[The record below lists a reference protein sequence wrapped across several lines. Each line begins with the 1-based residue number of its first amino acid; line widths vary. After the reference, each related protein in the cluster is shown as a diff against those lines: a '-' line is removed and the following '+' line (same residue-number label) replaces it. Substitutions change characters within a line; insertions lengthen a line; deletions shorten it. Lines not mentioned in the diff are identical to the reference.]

1 MKKQLPCILLLA
13 GCTQTPHVQESILG
27 PIHLYHDALKEVNDA
42 PIMQR
47 LKHIDQSGTPYYY
60 CGLPSFSRLDHSLGA
75 LYLVQHYGGDLN
87 EQIAALTHDASHTA
101 FSHIADT
108 LFNCEGYQ
116 DEIHEYS
123 LDAMGFGEILKKY
136 NICIEDVNPENKGFL
151 RQEQPLPDLCA
162 DRIEYNLHTGLTFNL
177 IDKEDV
183 KYILKHLFYRNGK
196 WFFDTVESAKK
207 FSKLSLYFTE
217 KVWGSKANVYVYLLT
232 AKMLKRALAIRAFD
246 MKTFHFGTDYDIL
259 TILDESKD
267 PEIVYYREKIKLV
280 DMRGDLNVL
289 KDDAASPCT
298 EERKISP
305 KFRGIDPLVLTH
317 DGFKRLTTL
326 DAEYK
331 NQYDR
336 VKKLMKDGFTIKI
349 PIFAPASQK
358 LSG

>member
-1 MKKQLPCILLLA
+1 MNMKKQLPLTLFLA
-13 GCTQTPHVQESILG
+13 SCTEIPHHVQESVLG

-47 LKHIDQSGTPYYY
+47 LKHIDQAGTPFYY

-123 LDAMGFGEILKKY
+123 LDSMNFGEILKKY

-162 DRIEYNLHTGLTFNL
+162 DRIEYNLHTGFVFKL
-177 IDKEDV
+177 INQQDIAF
-183 KYILKHLFYRNGK
+183 ILKHLFYRNGK
-196 WFFDTVESAKK
+196 WFFDTIDAAKK
-207 FSKLSLYFTE
+207 FSNLSLYFTE
-217 KVWGSKANVYVYLLT
+217 KVWGSKTNVYVYLLT
-232 AKMLKRALAIRAFD
+232 AKMLKRALAIKAFD
-246 MKTFHFGTDYDIL
+246 MKTFHFGTD
-259 TILDESKD
+259 LDLLKIIDASND
-267 PEIVYYREKIKLV
+267 PEIVFYREKIKSI
-280 DMRGDLNVL
+280 DMRGDLTQL
-289 KDDAASPCT
+289 KENSSSFSV
-298 EERKISP
+298 EEKKVSP
-305 KFRGIDPLVLTH
+305 KFRGVDPLVLTK

-326 DAEYK
+326 DPDYK
-331 NQYDR
+331 KDYDR
-336 VKKLMKDGFTIKI
+336 VKKLMHDGFTLKI
-349 PIFAPASQK
+349 PLFY
-358 LSG
+358 